1 MREGLRWRLRRSAGV
16 GLLAAGL
23 LAAAPPGG
31 RAAETI
37 PALTTA
43 DVRQATSAAAARL
56 AREMEELTQGRA
68 RIELGEAAAAD
79 TASVL
84 DRVRRGEATLG
95 LVRVAEM
102 AALAP
107 EVALLTVPFLFRD
120 QQKAVALLDAT
131 WLGPLLQDELR
142 EHGLEPLGFL
152 NGGALR
158 LAGQQAA
165 SALAG
170 AQGRQVA
177 ARPGELRAAAFR
189 ALRLEPV
196 PAAAGQPAAQAPPL
210 AELRTDDL
218 AAAAAAGRAGL
229 QVAEAPHAYDLVAL
243 VANRARFGELPL
255 DIRESLRTGVQEIAA
270 WQRGALD
277 QAEALALAG
286 VGQQGGRLVALP
298 EDQLRQARE
307 RVKAGVLA
315 ALRDADPS
323 IVGTL
328 MAYAD

>member
-1 MREGLRWRLRRSAGV
+1 MRGGLPWRRCLRA

-23 LAAAPPGG
+23 GAGLLAAPGTG
-31 RAAETI
+31 PAAEAI

-43 DVRQATSAAAARL
+43 DVRRATSAAAERL
-56 AREMEELTQGRA
+56 ARAMAELTQGWA
-68 RIELGEAAAAD
+68 RVEIGEAADAPA
-79 TASVL
+79 VL

-95 LVRVAEM
+95 LVRVAEIGGI
-102 AALAP
+102 AP
-107 EVALLTVPFLFRD
+107 EVALLAVPFLFRD
-120 QQKAVALLDAT
+120 QGKAAALLEAT
-131 WLGPLLQDELR
+131 WLGPLLQGELR

-158 LAGQQAA
+158 LAGQEVAA
-165 SALAG
+165 ALGG
-170 AQGRQVA
+170 AQGWQVA

-189 ALRLEPV
+189 ALGMEPV
-196 PAAAGQPAAQAPPL
+196 PPAGQPGRAPL

-218 AAAAAAGRAGL
+218 AQAVAVGGAGL

-243 VANRARFGELPL
+243 IANRERFGELPL
-255 DIRESLRTGVQEIAA
+255 DIRESLRARVQEIAT

-286 VGQQGGRLVALP
+286 VGQQGGRLVPLP

-307 RVKAGVLA
+307 RVKAGVTA

>member
-1 MREGLRWRLRRSAGV
+1 MREGLRWRLRRSAGA

-23 LAAAPPGG
+23 LAAAPPDG

-120 QQKAVALLDAT
+120 QQKAVALLEAT

-189 ALRLEPV
+189 ALGLEPV
-196 PAAAGQPAAQAPPL
+196 PAAAGQPPAQAPPL

-255 DIRESLRTGVQEIAA
+255 DIRESLRARVQEIAT